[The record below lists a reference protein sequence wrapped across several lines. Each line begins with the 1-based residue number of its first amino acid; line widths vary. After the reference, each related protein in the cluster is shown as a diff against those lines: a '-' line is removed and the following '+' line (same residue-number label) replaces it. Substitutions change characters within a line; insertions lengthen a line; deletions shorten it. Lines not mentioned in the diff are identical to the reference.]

1 MNENKNIEGA
11 GVSPASF
18 SAASPSIT
26 TEKVRT
32 DPGAL
37 HVEKAPNSESPQ
49 NSEEASRRVF
59 LERLSIILGTMG
71 ALGLAAPAVGFIFA
85 PLSER
90 APRIWRKVGKV
101 SGFKV
106 GTTVPVRFEDATPL
120 RWAGVTA
127 NTAAWLRR
135 VDEER
140 FIAFAINCS
149 HLGCP
154 VRWLP
159 DADLFLCP
167 CHGGVYYSNGAVA
180 AGPPPCPL
188 TRYPVRVKNGDVEIQ
203 TRPLPFAT

>member
-1 MNENKNIEGA
+1 MNETKNIDS
-11 GVSPASF
+11 SPD
-18 SAASPSIT
+18 SA
-26 TEKVRT
+26 
-32 DPGAL
+32 
-37 HVEKAPNSESPQ
+37 NPQ
-49 NSEEASRRVF
+49 NSEEACRRVF

-71 ALGLAAPAVGFIFA
+71 ALSLAAPAVGFIFA

-90 APRIWRKVGKV
+90 APHLWRKVGKV

-127 NTAAWLRR
+127 NSAAWLRR
-135 VDEER
+135 VDEEH

-159 DADLFLCP
+159 NADLFLCP
-167 CHGGVYYSNGAVA
+167 CHGGVYYSDGTVA
-180 AGPPPCPL
+180 AGPPPRPL
-188 TRYPVRVKNGDVEIQ
+188 TRYPVRVNNGEVEIQ
-203 TRPLPFAT
+203 TRPLPFAA